1 MIRALLLA
9 SLFFSPIGHAVTI
22 EPPQGP
28 AVLTMSG
35 HIGQYNQGNTL
46 VFDDALLNQLPQK
59 NIRTSSPWYSG
70 IHTFTGPLLSDVLKR
85 AVSKGQQLH
94 LKAMND
100 YTIVIPSSDTQFEP
114 ILARKI
120 DGKAFSTRDKGP
132 LFLMFPFDQY
142 THLQNRTYFS
152 RAVWQLIAIKVE

>member
-9 SLFFSPIGHAVTI
+9 SLFICQINPVLATGR
-22 EPPQGP
+22 PQGP

-35 HIGQYNQGNTL
+35 KISHFNQADTF

-59 NIRTSSPWYSG
+59 SIRTSSPWYSG

-85 AVSKGQQLH
+85 AGSKGQQLH
-94 LKAMND
+94 LKAIND
-100 YTIVIPSSDTQFEP
+100 YTIVMPSSDTQFEP

-120 DGKAFSTRDKGP
+120 DGKTFSTRDKGP